1 MRNFIALCAT
11 LVLVSACGTPT
22 GPVNPTGTNGS
33 TTGTTTASSAI
44 ASKQAYIQALTCIKT
59 NTTDAAVRTAIDT
72 NLNVV
77 AAIPDVAWASASAS
91 ATTGLN
97 AWLQAAN
104 GACGTVAASGS
115 ATGSASGSTGSSTS
129 TGSNTGASA
138 GVNVGV
144 NVGGSANG
152 STSGSTTGST
162 SGSASGSASGSTSG
176 STSGSATGSG
186 DIYASQANYFAFLDC
201 AGKKDSTA
209 LTMANLFKSQLQI
222 YNEANWATQ
231 TKILVQATHKS
242 FVDTY
247 GAGCM

>member
-22 GPVNPTGTNGS
+22 PGPGNTTGTNGS
-33 TTGTTTASSAI
+33 TTGATTASSAT
-44 ASKQAYIQALTCIKT
+44 ASKQAYIQALNCIKT
-59 NTTDAAVRTAIDT
+59 NTTDADVRTAIDT

-91 ATTGLN
+91 ATTSLN

-115 ATGSASGSTGSSTS
+115 ASGSTSGSTGSSTS
-129 TGSNTGASA
+129 TGTNTGASA

-152 STSGSTTGST
+152 STSGST
-162 SGSASGSASGSTSG
+162 SGSASGSASGTTSG
-176 STSGSATGSG
+176 STSGSATVSG

-201 AGKKDSTA
+201 AGKKDATA

-222 YNEANWATQ
+222 YNEANWAQ